1 MPSPSRYGC
10 SDYRLEMM
18 LASLRAR
25 LREADLSEDE
35 RRRLEEELQALENDF
50 YA

>member
-1 MPSPSRYGC
+1 MTTPSRYGC

-25 LREADLSEDE
+25 LREADLNEEE
-35 RRRLEEELQALENDF
+35 RRRLEEELQALEEAF